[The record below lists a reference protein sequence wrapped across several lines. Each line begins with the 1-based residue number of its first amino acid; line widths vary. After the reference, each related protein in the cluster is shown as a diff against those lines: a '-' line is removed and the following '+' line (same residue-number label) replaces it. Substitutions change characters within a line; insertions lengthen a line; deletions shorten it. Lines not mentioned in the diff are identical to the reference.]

1 MRKTVQA
8 FAVLAVVVV
17 GGSLLHAEILEQ
29 VIVKVNGDIITKTD
43 FEQRQVAALRARNIA
58 VGKTENEALKKAI
71 SEVTPQLIVDAV
83 DELLLVQRGHELEYK
98 LSDQQFTSIVEQI
111 RKENKLESDE
121 AFQAALKQEGMTMDD
136 LRRNLEKQMIISRVQ
151 SNEVMGKVGI
161 SEEEA
166 RKYHDEHLQEFT
178 KPGSVTLREIFVALP
193 ADDKDVDAAADK
205 ETRDHVEA
213 LRKRVTSGGEAFEKV
228 ASEASTAP
236 SRANGGLIGPL
247 NEAELAPAL
256 QELLKKMKPG
266 DVSDVIRTPKGYQL
280 LQLES
285 RTEPQV
291 LTAEQARDQIADR
304 LFDQKRRVELQKYL
318 LKLRGQAIIDWKNE
332 ELHKVYDAEIA
343 KQAAEEPAA
352 APAAVPTSAP
362 PSKPTPPPTN

>member
-1 MRKTVQA
+1 MRKTIQA
-8 FAVLAVVVV
+8 LALLGLVGF

-29 VIVKVNGDIITKTD
+29 IIVKVNGDIITKTD

-58 VGKTENEALKKAI
+58 AGTAQSDELKKAI
-71 SEVTPQLIVDAV
+71 AEVTPELIVDAV
-83 DELLLVQRGHELEYK
+83 DELLLVQRGHELDYK
-98 LSDQQFTSIVEQI
+98 LSDQQFASIVEQI
-111 RKENKLESDE
+111 RKENKLESDD

-166 RKYHDEHLQEFT
+166 RKYHAEHLQEFT

-193 ADDKDVDAAADK
+193 ASDKDVDAAAEKD
-205 ETRDHVEA
+205 TRDHVEA
-213 LRKRVTSGGEAFEKV
+213 LRKRVTTGGEPFEKV

-247 NEAELAPAL
+247 NEGELAPAL
-256 QELLKKMKPG
+256 QDLLKKMKPG
-266 DVSDVIRTPKGYQL
+266 DVSDVIRTPKGYQIL
-280 LQLES
+280 KLES

-291 LTAEQARDQIADR
+291 QTAEQARDQIADK
-304 LFDQKRRVELQKYL
+304 LFEQKRRAELKKYL
-318 LKLRGQAIIDWKNE
+318 VKLRSQAIIEWKNE
-332 ELHKVYDAEIA
+332 ELHKAYDAEIA
-343 KQAAEEPAA
+343 RQAAEEPAQPPAA
-352 APAAVPTSAP
+352 APAPAE
-362 PSKPTPPPTN
+362 KPAPPPTH